1 MISELPS
8 VPVPYLP
15 AFLRST
21 DKPGRLALLQV
32 VAVMAALPAYAQD
45 DVSTPTRGVTPAAP
59 TAPSSPTPHQPTTQP
74 PAAAAPAIEQITV
87 TAERRSQSVQS
98 IGSSISVISGRELA
112 ARNVN
117 DAFDL
122 QYQTPS
128 LQVTPQFGSGQLEY
142 AIRGVGF
149 EDYASNNAPTV
160 GLYIDEVAFPVPF
173 ETNGQ
178 IYDVQRVEV
187 LRGPQ
192 GTLYGRNTTGGAIN
206 YVLNKPTKDFEGGL
220 TVQYGRFDSALVEGH
235 LSGSLAP
242 NVQVRI
248 AGETQQGGAWQHGP
262 DNSMLGNLDRSS
274 LRTLI
279 DWEPTDTLRIE
290 TDLHGSHD
298 RSDALG
304 THLYAP
310 NTALPDAGVPGPVF
324 PVDPNRYDTQWGTSP
339 LFARQIGI
347 SPDTKP
353 FGHLDTLGASV
364 RADQT
369 FEAGT
374 LTDLVSYDYAARQ
387 EYDNFDASPLALA
400 DVYFNTRANVFAN
413 ELRFTSNTGSRLTY
427 VVGLYYSN
435 QYLADD
441 YEGGFDQIYG
451 LDTKVQ
457 YSQTVNTE
465 SGFGQASYKIDNA
478 LTLTGGL
485 RIEHEERQLNNF
497 RSLFLADTV
506 LANPANNSVGR
517 QTLDFTKPSGK
528 VELQYV
534 PFTNDMLYALVS
546 HGVKSGGFTTYNSA
560 EPQIGTRPFLPE
572 TVWDYEA
579 GNKLDLPG
587 ANLRVDVAGF
597 YYQYQNQQIQSA
609 VVNPLT
615 GLIGSIVNAPRSH
628 LYGGE
633 AEVTWS
639 PIRNLTLRQGV
650 GSSVGAFDEFRSV
663 LSAVRQDGVFV
674 GIYQNRAG
682 EALPFPKFT
691 ANGSASYLFDLGR
704 YTLTTSADYSLRTT
718 YNSLFGSLYNVAG
731 YTLVNAHVTFAP
743 ANNRWTLTAFGQNIL
758 DKRYDVDRNFFDVG
772 DDIATAG
779 LPATYG
785 VRATLNF

>member
-1 MISELPS
+1 MRGPLT
-8 VPVPYLP
+8 Y
-15 AFLRST
+15 RS
-21 DKPGRLALLQV
+21 RLALSAAAWV
-32 VAVMAALPAYAQD
+32 IALPAGAQ
-45 DVSTPTRGVTPAAP
+45 VAATATPA
-59 TAPSSPTPHQPTTQP
+59 SPTH
-74 PAAAAPAIEQITV
+74 PATGRAPVRVASVEQITV
-87 TAERRSQSVQS
+87 TAERRRQSVQS
-98 IGSSISVISGRELA
+98 VGSSISVISGRELA

-117 DAFDL
+117 NAFDL

-128 LQVTPQFGSGQLEY
+128 LQVTPQFGSGQYEY

-178 IYDVQRVEV
+178 IFDVARVEV

-235 LSGSLAP
+235 VSGSLAD
-242 NVQVRI
+242 NVQVRL

-262 DNSMLGNLDRSS
+262 DNAMLGNVDRSS
-274 LRTLI
+274 LRALV
-279 DWEPTDTLRIE
+279 DWEPSDTLTIE
-290 TDLHGSHD
+290 TDLHGSLD

-310 NTALPDAGVPGPVF
+310 NTALADNSPAMAEPVF

-339 LFARQIGI
+339 IFARQIGI

-353 FGHLDTLGASV
+353 FSHIDTAGGSV
-364 RADQT
+364 RADQVLD
-369 FEAGT
+369 AGT
-374 LTDLVSYDYAARQ
+374 LTDLISYDYAKRQ
-387 EYDNFDASPLALA
+387 EYDDFDASKLALA

-413 ELRFTSNTGSRLTY
+413 ELRFTSNTGGRLTY
-427 VVGLYYSN
+427 VAGVYYGH
-435 QYLADD
+435 QFLADD

-457 YSQTVNTE
+457 YSQTVNTV
-465 SGFGQASYKIDNA
+465 SGFGQASYKIEPS

-485 RIEHEERQLNNF
+485 RIEHEERELDHF
-497 RSLFLADTV
+497 SSLFLADAIV
-506 LANPANNSVGR
+506 QNSAGNSVG
-517 QTLDFTKPSGK
+517 QQSLNFTKPSGK
-528 VELQYV
+528 IELQYK
-534 PFTNDMLYALVS
+534 PFSDDMLYAEVS
-546 HGVKSGGFTTYNSA
+546 RGVKSGGFTTYNTT
-560 EPQIGTRPFLPE
+560 EPAVGTHPFQPE

-579 GNKLDLPG
+579 GNKFDLPG

-633 AEVTWS
+633 AEITWS
-639 PIRNLTLRQGV
+639 PVAGLTQPQ
-650 GSSVGAFDEFRSV
+650 SVGAFDDFSSV
-663 LSAVRQDGVFV
+663 LSAKKVGGVFV
-674 GIYQNRAG
+674 GVFQNRDG

-691 ANGSASYLFDLGR
+691 ANGSASYLYDLGR
-704 YTLTTSADYSLRTT
+704 YTLNTSVDYSLRTT

-731 YTLVNAHVTFAP
+731 YMLVNAHVTFAP
-743 ANNRWTLTAFGQNIL
+743 ANNRWSVTAFGQNVL
-758 DKRYDVDRNFFDVG
+758 DKRYDVDRNFFDLG

-785 VRATLNF
+785 VRASVNF